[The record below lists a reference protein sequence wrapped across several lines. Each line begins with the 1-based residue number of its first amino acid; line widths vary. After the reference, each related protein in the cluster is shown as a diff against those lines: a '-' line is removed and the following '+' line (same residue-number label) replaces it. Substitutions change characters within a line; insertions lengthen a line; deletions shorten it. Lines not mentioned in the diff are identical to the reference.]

1 MKKLTKRLLSLLLAV
16 VLCMS
21 MAAMVGSAFADEEKV
36 VTVAN
41 SGAWESLNP
50 LSSNRDAHVAW
61 MYPIYE
67 SWFTVT
73 NTGEILPRLME
84 SWEQDEENPRILI
97 CHINPA
103 ATWSDG
109 ELITAEDIIFTLDLA
124 SDPDLPLTQRYVTPS
139 LVGTD
144 TAGVLEDGAEKGWK
158 QIDDYTFS
166 LTFKDTV
173 PSTVLAE
180 VYQMRYTYTLP
191 KHCLADIP
199 VESVL
204 TDSYWEN
211 PVTSGAFTVA
221 GIISGERIEY
231 VARDD
236 YYLGRP
242 QMDRLVMRVITADNM
257 LSAYMAGEIDTTVYG
272 SQLSYGDYDLA
283 KSISGLVT
291 TEAEGFANAH
301 ILINNQTM
309 DQKVRLAMDCAIN
322 KQSIIDD
329 CLYGY
334 ARPAISAIVPE
345 NPYRNENVTGNPYD
359 VELAKSY
366 MAESSYDTSRPVTL
380 LVASSS
386 TLNQQIAVL
395 VQQYLA
401 EIGLNVE
408 IETYDGTT
416 ISAKLFAGEY
426 DLAIMGSASNPFE
439 PSESRFYFQKLNS
452 GWLNMPD
459 DSWEQ
464 IYDAAVEGNFEQ
476 RKAGYDILQEKLVEE
491 VPMIFLYHADV
502 LFVSSER
509 ISGMDYAS
517 FSLKSWRYEEWNVA

>member
-1 MKKLTKRLLSLLLAV
+1 MKKITKKALSLVLAA
-16 VLCMS
+16 VLCLS
-21 MAAMVGSAFADEEKV
+21 VLAFSGNASADAEKV
-36 VTVAN
+36 VTLAN
-41 SGAWESLNP
+41 TSAWEALHP
-50 LSSNRDAHVAW
+50 LSSNRDAHVCW

-73 NTGEILPRLME
+73 NDGEILPRLMD
-84 SWEQDEENPRILI
+84 SYEQDENNSRTLI
-97 CHINPA
+97 FHINPA

-109 ELITAEDIIFTLDLA
+109 EPITAEDIIFTLDLA
-124 SDPDLPLTQRYVTPS
+124 SHPDLPSPQRCVTPA
-139 LVGTD
+139 LAGTN
-144 TAGVLEDGAEKGWK
+144 TSGVLEEGTEKGWK
-158 QIDDYTFS
+158 LIDDHTVS
-166 LTFKDTV
+166 LTFKDIIPAT
-173 PSTVLAE
+173 PLAMI
-180 VYQMRYTYTLP
+180 YQMRYTYTLP
-191 KHCLADIP
+191 KHCLESIP

-204 TDSYWEN
+204 TDSFWEN
-211 PVTSGAFTVA
+211 PVTSGAFTID

-242 QMDRLVMRVITADNM
+242 QMDRLVIRVITADNI
-257 LSAYMAGEIDTTVYG
+257 LSAYMAGEIDTTTYG
-272 SQLSYGDYDLA
+272 SVMSYGDYELA
-283 KSISGLVT
+283 KSVPGLVT
-291 TEAEGFANAH
+291 TEAPGFANAH
-301 ILINNQTM
+301 VLINNQTM
-309 DQKVRLAMDCAIN
+309 DQNVRLAMDCAIN

-345 NPYRNENVTGNPYD
+345 NPYRNQNVVGNPYD

-366 MAESSYDTSRPVTL
+366 MADSSYDTSRSVSL
-380 LVASSS
+380 IVSSSS

-395 VQQYLA
+395 IQQNLA
-401 EIGLNVE
+401 QIGLNVS

-416 ISAKLFAGEY
+416 VSAKLFAGEY

-439 PSESRFYFQKLNS
+439 PSESRFYFQKLS
-452 GWLNMPD
+452 TGWLNMPD
-459 DSWEQ
+459 DRWTDV
-464 IYDAAVEGNFEQ
+464 YDAAANGDFEE
-476 RKAGYDILQEKLVEE
+476 RKAVFDKLQEMLVEE

-517 FSLKSWRYEEWNVA
+517 FSLKNWRYEEWKVA

>member
-1 MKKLTKRLLSLLLAV
+1 MKKITKRVMSLALAV

-21 MAAMVGSAFADEEKV
+21 ALAVAAFADGEKV
-36 VTVAN
+36 VTLAN
-41 SGAWESLNP
+41 TAAWESLNP
-50 LSSNRDAHVAW
+50 LSSNRDQHVAW

-73 NTGEILPRLME
+73 NTGEILPRLMDGY
-84 SWEQDEENPRILI
+84 EQDESNPRTLI

-109 ELITAEDIIFTLDLA
+109 QPITAADIVFTLDLA
-124 SDPDLPLTQRYVTPS
+124 SHPDLPLTQRYM
-139 LVGTD
+139 VGVLTG
-144 TAGVLEDGAEKGWK
+144 TNTVGVLEEEAEKGWK
-158 QIDDYTFS
+158 EIDDHTVS
-166 LTFKDTV
+166 LTFKDTQ
-173 PSTVLAE
+173 PPTALAMI
-180 VYQMRYTYTLP
+180 YSLRYTYTLP
-191 KHCLADIP
+191 KHCLENIP

-204 TDSYWEN
+204 TDSFWEN
-211 PVTSGAFTVA
+211 PVTSGAFTVD

-242 QMDRLVMRVITADNM
+242 QMDRLVIRVITPDNL
-257 LSAYMAGEIDTTVYG
+257 LSAFMAGEIDTTTYG
-272 SQLSYGDYDLA
+272 SAMSYGDYELA
-283 KSISGLVT
+283 KSVPGLVT
-291 TEAEGFANAH
+291 TEAPGFANAH
-301 ILINNQTM
+301 VLINNQTM
-309 DQKVRLAMDCAIN
+309 DQKARLAMDCAIN

-329 CLYGY
+329 CLYGF

-345 NPYRNENVTGNPYD
+345 NPYRNQNVVGNPYD

-366 MAESSYDTSRPVTL
+366 MTESSYDTTRPVTL
-380 LVASSS
+380 LVSSSS

-395 VQQYLA
+395 IQQNLA
-401 EIGLNVE
+401 EIGLSVS
-408 IETYDGTT
+408 IESYDGTT

-426 DLAIMGSASNPFE
+426 DIAIMGSASNPFE

-459 DSWEQ
+459 DCWTDV
-464 IYDAAVEGNFEQ
+464 YDAAVDGDFEQ
-476 RKAGYDILQEKLVEE
+476 RKAGYDTLQEMLVEE

-509 ISGMDYAS
+509 ISGMDFAS
-517 FSLKSWRYEEWNVA
+517 FSLKNWRYEEWNVD